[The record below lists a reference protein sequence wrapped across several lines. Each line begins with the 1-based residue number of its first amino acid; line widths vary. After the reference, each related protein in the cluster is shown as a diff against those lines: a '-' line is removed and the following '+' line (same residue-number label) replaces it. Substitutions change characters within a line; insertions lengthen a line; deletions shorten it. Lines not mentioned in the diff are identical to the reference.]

1 MQMMQPISVVK
12 MIRIVKKVLM
22 MMNSETIRI
31 STCFTR
37 QEEIIRMLCIFQ
49 IVMIL
54 SFIILRRT
62 DFSKHSDS
70 FNAIVRGS
78 NMWPPEGKDK
88 NLIE

>member
-1 MQMMQPISVVK
+1 MQMMQPISVIK

-37 QEEIIRMLCIFQ
+37 QEEIIRMMCICQ

-54 SFIILRRT
+54 SFIILRRPN
-62 DFSKHSDS
+62 FSKHSDS
-70 FNAIVRGS
+70 FSAIVRGS
-78 NMWPPEGKDK
+78 KMWPPEGEDK